1 MSSRKPYWCVA
12 EISQG
17 GKVNPISFY
26 FGYAEGAEERK
37 KELSAKEEHRDK
49 NLQIVK
55 ASHPADP
62 RRRKH

>member
-17 GKVNPISFY
+17 GKVNPISSH

-37 KELSAKEEHRDK
+37 KELSAKEEYRDK
-49 NLQIVK
+49 NLKIVK
-55 ASHPADP
+55 ASHLVDP
-62 RRRKH
+62 GRRKQ